1 MIIANIA
8 LMLKTTETN
17 SQVKLMPRA
26 SLHPSHPVDCLESSL

>member
-8 LMLKTTETN
+8 LMLQTTETN
-17 SQVKLMPRA
+17 SQVKLMPHT